1 MIAPYIS
8 REEYECPCC
17 RRLPPDL
24 NEPYANIYENLF
36 YCFEKWRKAWGNPIP
51 IRSGYRCPE
60 YNAAIGGEKASVHMF
75 GAALDCDFSTVEEVE
90 AAFKLL
96 DDMFPNLRIGKYT
109 VSGSFIHFDTGY
121 FIFPRL
127 SEAWVHGARWTK

>member
-8 REEYECPCC
+8 REEYECSCC
-17 RRLPPDL
+17 HRLPPDL

-36 YCFEKWRKAWGNPIP
+36 YCFEKWRKSWGKAIP
-51 IRSGYRCPE
+51 ISSGYRCPE
-60 YNAAIGGEKASVHMF
+60 HNAAVGGGKASVHMF
-75 GAALDCDFSTVEEVE
+75 GAALDCDFPDVAEVE

-96 DDMFPNLRIGKYT
+96 VDMFPLLRIGKYT
-109 VSGSFIHFDTGY
+109 QTGSFLHIDTGY

-127 SEAWVHGARWTK
+127 SEDWIHGKRWFK